1 MLILG
6 QCVSVGNGCVS
17 VRLYRNRFYPNGIL
31 YIHLAI
37 PELKNRIIH
46 TSCLL
51 ILASIAISQP
61 APLSTIMYISE
72 VPFIVKTG
80 IYSGKLTGR
89 HLTTLN
95 GTVQIALAPR
105 NSAIPSDRY
114 VKLGTPLPIMDY
126 AKIEYSLTDNRQPD
140 PRWLPIRPVEKDQTV
155 FPFGRLLA
163 DISLRYA
170 DSAILR
176 FRHKESGKIIQQYVF
191 YRPEILPTI
200 EKFRQKEMT
209 DSIDNQI
216 KSLTANDPK
225 KQWLGFDSLKGRSL
239 VLAAGKKLDLLIRK
253 NNWNK
258 DSCILFR
265 IYQPV
270 SKTKPQWRLTGHLLS
285 LDSLESNSR
294 YLLEI
299 RYQDM
304 ELINTYSLKTQPHW
318 YQSTIGRSALSL
330 IGLAVIIGVPYKI
343 HRYRVQRE
351 LRKRKQLEDQ
361 LTTVQTQLN
370 PHFVFNAL
378 SSIEGLVTNQE
389 NERANEYLSSFS
401 DIMRDTLKNSRET
414 MIPLSEDLDTLEKYL
429 RVEQLRFEF
438 KWMME
443 IDPELDLDQIEFPPM
458 LLQPV
463 VENAIKHG
471 ISGKSNQGLLVI
483 AIQKRNNDLVITVE
497 DNGGKE
503 ITSYQKSKGNG
514 YGLQLTKDR
523 IERLRELYKT
533 DNISFVLRH
542 QSNGSKATYYFENWI
557 QTYENSYY

>member
-1 MLILG
+1 M
-6 QCVSVGNGCVS
+6 
-17 VRLYRNRFYPNGIL
+17 
-31 YIHLAI
+31 
-37 PELKNRIIH
+37 KNRIIH

-51 ILASIAISQP
+51 IMVFIAMGQS
-61 APLSTIMYISE
+61 APLSTIMYISD
-72 VPFIVKTG
+72 VPFIVKSG
-80 IYSGKLTGR
+80 IYGDTRIVGG
-89 HLTTLN
+89 HLTTLS
-95 GTVQIALAPR
+95 GTLQIALAPR

-114 VKLGTPLPIMDY
+114 VKLGTPLPEKEY
-126 AKIEYSLTDNRQPD
+126 TKIEYSISDNRQPD
-140 PRWLPIRPVEKDQTV
+140 PRWLVIRPVEKDQTV

-163 DISLRYA
+163 DISLGYA
-170 DSAILR
+170 DSAVLR
-176 FRHKESGKIIQQYVF
+176 FRHIGSGKIIQQYVF
-191 YRPEILPTI
+191 HRPEILPII

-225 KQWLGFDSLKGRSL
+225 KQWMGFDSLKGRSL
-239 VLAAGKKLDLLIRK
+239 ILEAGKKLDLLIRK

-265 IYQPV
+265 IYKTV
-270 SKTKPQWRLTGHLLS
+270 SKTKPRWQLTGHLLS
-285 LDSLESNSR
+285 LDSLESNNQ

-304 ELINTYSLKTQPHW
+304 ELISTYSLKTQPHW
-318 YQSTIGRSALSL
+318 YQSSLGKAFLSL
-330 IGLAVIIGVPYKI
+330 IGVIILLGLPYKI
-343 HRYRVQRE
+343 HRYRVQNERK
-351 LRKRKQLEDQ
+351 KRKQLEEQ
-361 LTTVQTQLN
+361 LTTVQAQLN

-378 SSIEGLVTNQE
+378 SSIEGLVTNKE

-438 KWMME
+438 KWMID
-443 IDPELDLDQIEFPPM
+443 IDPELDLDQLELPPM

-471 ISGKSNQGLLVI
+471 ISGKGNEGLLVI
-483 AIQKRNNDLVITVE
+483 AFQKRDNDLIIIVE
-497 DNGGKE
+497 DNGGKQ
-503 ITSYQKSKGNG
+503 ITSDQSRKGNG
-514 YGLQLTKDR
+514 YGLQLTRDR

-533 DNISFVLRH
+533 DNISFTLKH
-542 QSNGSKATYYFENWI
+542 QSNSSKATYYFENWI
-557 QTYENSYY
+557 QAYENSYH

>member
-1 MLILG
+1 
-6 QCVSVGNGCVS
+6 
-17 VRLYRNRFYPNGIL
+17 
-31 YIHLAI
+31 
-37 PELKNRIIH
+37 
-46 TSCLL
+46 
-51 ILASIAISQP
+51 
-61 APLSTIMYISE
+61 MYISE

-80 IYSGKLTGR
+80 IYSDKLATRG

-95 GTVQIALAPR
+95 GTLQIALAPR

-114 VKLGTPLPIMDY
+114 VKLGTPLPIKDY
-126 AKIEYSLTDNRQPD
+126 ATIEYSLTDNRQPD
-140 PRWLPIRPVEKDQTV
+140 PHWLPIRPVEKDQTA

-163 DISLRYA
+163 DITLQYA

-191 YRPEILPTI
+191 YRPEILPLI
-200 EKFRQKEMT
+200 EKYRQKEMA
-209 DSIDNQI
+209 DSIDDQI

-225 KQWLGFDSLKGRSL
+225 KQWLGFDSLKGVSL
-239 VLAAGKKLDLLIRK
+239 ILAPGKKLDLLIRK

-258 DSCILFR
+258 DSCILYR
-265 IYQPV
+265 LYQLPAD
-270 SKTKPQWRLTGHLLS
+270 TFPQWQLTGHLLS

-294 YLLEI
+294 YLLEL

-304 ELINTYSLKTQPHW
+304 RLTNTYELKTLPRW
-318 YQSTIGRSALSL
+318 YQSPLGRSLLILFSIALL
-330 IGLAVIIGVPYKI
+330 IAGPYQI
-343 HRYRVQRE
+343 YRYRLRRE
-351 LRKRKQLEDQ
+351 STKRKRLEEQ
-361 LTTVQTQLN
+361 LTTVQAQLN

-438 KWMME
+438 KWMMD
-443 IDPELDLDQIEFPPM
+443 IDPTLDLDQIEFPPM

-471 ISGKSNQGLLVI
+471 ISGKGNQGLLVI
-483 AIQKRNNDLVITVE
+483 AIQKQNNNLVITVE
-497 DNGGKE
+497 DNGGKQ
-503 ITSYQKSKGNG
+503 ITSNQKSKGNG

-523 IERLRELYKT
+523 IERLRELYKM
-533 DNISFVLRH
+533 DNISFALRH
-542 QSNGSKATYYFENWI
+542 QPNSSKATYNFENWI
-557 QTYENSYY
+557 QTYENSYH